1 MLPGPSDESLHFG
14 PVVGVLSMIH
24 LFLYAG
30 HSRLE
35 LGMRSHSLKN
45 VLNVFRMLVVLL
57 VQRCYSSRYCSW
69 ENFNSRYS
77 VGKLRWLGGLIS
89 GSILRSFKDNLET
102 SSVPVE
108 CTMSTLWSFSQ
119 HPSLFGL
126 RFRWSWS
133 AVSQGWTLIGWWESV
148 GTRREKCQSLTWSCW
163 TRPWRRLES
172 LVLDG

>member
-89 GSILRSFKDNLET
+89 GNILRSFKDNLET
-102 SSVPVE
+102 RV
-108 CTMSTLWSFSQ
+108 L
-119 HPSLFGL
+119 
-126 RFRWSWS
+126 
-133 AVSQGWTLIGWWESV
+133 
-148 GTRREKCQSLTWSCW
+148 CQWNAL
-163 TRPWRRLES
+163 
-172 LVLDG
+172 